1 MNNKIKPFKNN
12 YKWEG
17 INYPSGKDDWI
28 NIRKLI

>member
-28 NIRKLI
+28 KY